1 MKLKEG
7 LKMERDKS
15 TLLVV
20 DDIPQNIQL
29 VSDILREQYRV
40 LFATDGMSALNI
52 LKSKQIDLVLMD
64 IMMPEMDGFET
75 TRRIRDDLKL
85 TDIPIIFLSANA
97 DQTSLIK
104 GYEHGAVDFIAKPF
118 NPMELKLRIKTQLDL
133 YLTKMQLKTYLE
145 ENQLLLHQ
153 YKEAVDEGAIVSK
166 TDTQGII
173 TYVNDEFCRISG
185 YSREELLNKPHNIVR
200 HTDMPKDAFKEMWQ
214 ILKDKKS
221 WSGIVKN
228 RSKNGETYVEKALI
242 KPIVNSSGKIV
253 EYIAIRQDITE
264 MYRLQNE
271 IVETQEEIIENLGEL
286 AECRSKETG
295 YHVRRVAE
303 YSALLARLHKLPLD
317 DIEMIK
323 MASPMHDIG
332 KIAIPD
338 NILLK
343 PGKLNED
350 EFEIMKTHTEIG
362 YGVFKNS
369 KRELL
374 KASAIISHEHHER
387 WDGKGYPRGIKG
399 QNIHIY
405 GRITAIADVFDAL
418 GSDRVYKEAWPLER
432 ILELFRNEA
441 GKQFDPHLVKLFLE
455 NLDAFLELRDHFI
468 DV

>member
-1 MKLKEG
+1 M
-7 LKMERDKS
+7 DKNKN
-15 TLLVV
+15 TILVV

-40 LFATDGMSALNI
+40 LFATDGVSALNV
-52 LKSKQIDLVLMD
+52 LKNKYIDLVLMD
-64 IMMPEMDGFET
+64 IMMPGMDGFET
-75 TRRIRDDLKL
+75 TRRIREDLLL
-85 TDIPIIFLSANA
+85 TEIPIIFLSANV
-97 DQTSLIK
+97 DQTNLIK
-104 GYEHGAVDFIAKPF
+104 GYERGAVDFIAKPF
-118 NPMELKLRIKTQLDL
+118 NPVELKLRIKTQLDL
-133 YLTKMQLKTYLE
+133 YFTKKQLQMFLE
-145 ENQLLLHQ
+145 ENQLVLHQ

-166 TDTQGII
+166 TDIHGNI
-173 TYVNDEFCRISG
+173 TYVNDQFCKISG

-200 HTDMPKDAFKEMWQ
+200 HTDMPKGAFKEMWHM
-214 ILKDKKS
+214 LKNKKS

-228 RSKNGETYVEKALI
+228 RSKDGETYVVKALI
-242 KPIVNSSGKIV
+242 KPIVNSSGEIV

-264 MYRLQNE
+264 IYRLQNE
-271 IVETQEEIIENLGEL
+271 IVETQEEIIEKLGEL
-286 AECRSKETG
+286 AESRSKETG

-303 YSALLARLHKLPLD
+303 YSALLANLCNLPLE

-350 EFEIMKTHTEIG
+350 EFEIMKTHAEIG

-374 KASAIISHEHHER
+374 RAAAIISHEHHER
-387 WDGKGYPRGIKG
+387 WDGKGYPCGVKG
-399 QNIHIY
+399 EDIHIY
-405 GRITAIADVFDAL
+405 GRITAVADVFDAL
-418 GSDRVYKEAWPLER
+418 GSDRVYKEAWPLDR
-432 ILELFRNEA
+432 ILELFRNES
-441 GKQFDPHLVKLFLE
+441 GKQFDPYLVKLFLE
-455 NLDAFLELRDHFI
+455 NLDDFLVLRDHFR